1 MNFCKYAQSTSEQRI
16 APKLREENSRAAQFR
31 HSDIFQYENRRKWSL
46 QRIVFTSTIARY
58 DKKWN
63 EKLHDKPEIDVAW
76 CYTRLSLILFHGP
89 I

>member
-16 APKLREENSRAAQFR
+16 ATKLGQENSRAPQFR
-31 HSDIFQYENRRKWSL
+31 RSDIIQYGNRRKRSL
-46 QRIVFTSTIARY
+46 QRIVFTSTIAGY

-76 CYTRLSLILFHGP
+76 SYTRLSLILFHGP